1 MNART
6 RKSFDGACNE
16 QESLCGV
23 RDRGNVVKVL
33 AWKSPRHSSVVNRSE
48 QGESV
53 ALEAGA
59 YFTCG
64 MG

>member
-1 MNART
+1 MNAQT
-6 RKSFDGACNE
+6 RKGFDGECNE

-23 RDRGNVVKVL
+23 RERGNMVEVL
-33 AWKSPRHSSVVNRSE
+33 AWRSPRHSRVVNRSE

-53 ALEAGA
+53 ALEAGE

-64 MG
+64 MA

>member
-23 RDRGNVVKVL
+23 RERGNVVKVL

-53 ALEAGA
+53 ALEAGED
-59 YFTCG
+59 FTCG